1 VTAVLPAFSARR
13 DAAAR
18 RGVPAQVAEVLGLQG
33 CSIKTLV
40 QHGLGDEAR
49 LVMPAPPTL
58 ESRLYAALR
67 LIGRLDF
74 MRAEPRA
81 IRVIEEEF
89 V

>member
-1 VTAVLPAFSARR
+1 ML
-13 DAAAR
+13 
-18 RGVPAQVAEVLGLQG
+18 AQVAEVLGMQG
-33 CSIKTLV
+33 CSIKQLY
-40 QHGLGDEAR
+40 QHGLGDDAR
-49 LVMPAPPTL
+49 LVMTLHPIL

-74 MRAEPRA
+74 MRGEPRA

>member
-1 VTAVLPAFSARR
+1 MDVADRPGVL
-13 DAAAR
+13 
-18 RGVPAQVAEVLGLQG
+18 AQVAEVLGLQG

-40 QHGLGDEAR
+40 QHGLGGDAR
-49 LVMPAPPTL
+49 LVMTVHPIL

-67 LIGRLDF
+67 LIGQLDF